1 MEIVFRYLDE
11 LIEVKNNPI
20 PRRRIGFKSDDL

>member
-11 LIEVKNNPI
+11 LIEAKSKPI
-20 PRRRIGFKSDDL
+20 PRRRIGFKSDEL